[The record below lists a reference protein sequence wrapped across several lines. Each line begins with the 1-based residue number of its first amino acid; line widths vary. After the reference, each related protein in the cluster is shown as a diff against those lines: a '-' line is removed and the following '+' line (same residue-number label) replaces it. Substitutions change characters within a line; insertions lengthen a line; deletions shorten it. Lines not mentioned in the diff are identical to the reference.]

1 MKSISGKKSRLI
13 FLTGFMGSGKSTVGP
28 ILANT
33 LGFQYAD
40 LDRLIEEQQ
49 KMSITKIFNSLGE
62 KEFRNIEHKL
72 IKKIVK
78 YEDYVISLGG
88 GTFAN
93 EENYSMISKNGLV
106 VYLALSPEE
115 VIKRMHNKVDRPLL
129 RNADGRLL
137 KKDELEVKVKK
148 LLQDRSFF
156 YERADLIISTE
167 NRNIGLTIDEI
178 INWMRKQHP
187 KRMSI

>member
-1 MKSISGKKSRLI
+1 
-13 FLTGFMGSGKSTVGP
+13 
-28 ILANT
+28 
-33 LGFQYAD
+33 
-40 LDRLIEEQQ
+40 
-49 KMSITKIFNSLGE
+49 
-62 KEFRNIEHKL
+62 
-72 IKKIVK
+72 
-78 YEDYVISLGG
+78 
-88 GTFAN
+88 
-93 EENYSMISKNGLV
+93 MISKNGLV

>member
-78 YEDYVISLGG
+78 Y
-88 GTFAN
+88 
-93 EENYSMISKNGLV
+93 
-106 VYLALSPEE
+106 
-115 VIKRMHNKVDRPLL
+115 
-129 RNADGRLL
+129 
-137 KKDELEVKVKK
+137 
-148 LLQDRSFF
+148 
-156 YERADLIISTE
+156 
-167 NRNIGLTIDEI
+167 
-178 INWMRKQHP
+178 
-187 KRMSI
+187 